1 MIIKQTPV
9 VRRDWPAG
17 TTDTDKSEGK
27 FAKLSADGQTMSL
40 VTSAS
45 VIPDGVVSNPDG
57 RDGTD
62 GNGGDLILQSHPGI
76 VQVRL
81 NETPG
86 TIETGTDLAL
96 CADATV
102 KAATGTAGE
111 VVVAKSMAPNTS
123 GQGDCL
129 HEAILVARPAATA
142 AQA

>member
-9 VRRDWPAG
+9 VRRDWAAG
-17 TTDTDKSEGK
+17 TTGTDKSEGK
-27 FAKLSADGQTMSL
+27 FAKLSDDGQTMSL
-40 VTSAS
+40 VTSAAD
-45 VIPDGVVSNPDG
+45 IPDGVVSNPDG

-76 VQVRL
+76 IQVRL

-86 TIETGTDLAL
+86 TIKTGTYLAL

-102 KAATGTAGE
+102 KAATDTGGE
-111 VVVAKSMAPNTS
+111 LIVAQSLAPNTS

-129 HEAILVARPAATA
+129 HEAILIARPFVDD

>member
-9 VRRDWPAG
+9 VRREWPAG
-17 TTDTDKSEGK
+17 TTGTDKSEGK
-27 FAKLSADGQTMSL
+27 FAVLSADGQTMSL

-45 VIPDGVVSNPDG
+45 DIPDGVVSNPDG

-62 GNGGDLILQSHPGI
+62 GNGGDLIISSHPGI

-81 NETPG
+81 NDTPG
-86 TIETGTDLAL
+86 TIETRTELAL

-102 KAATGTAGE
+102 KAATGAAGE
-111 VVVAKSMAPNTS
+111 VVVAKSVAPNTS

-129 HEAILVARPAATA
+129 HEAILIARPVVTA
-142 AQA
+142 AKS

>member
-1 MIIKQTPV
+1 MIIKNTPV
-9 VRRDWPAG
+9 VRRDWAADTIG
-17 TTDTDKSEGK
+17 TDKSEGK

-45 VIPDGVVSNPDG
+45 DIPDGVVSNPDG
-57 RDGTD
+57 RDGAD

-81 NETPG
+81 NDTPG
-86 TIETGTDLAL
+86 TIETRTELVL

-102 KAATGTAGE
+102 KAATGAAGE
-111 VVVAKSMAPNTS
+111 VVVAKSLAPNTS

-129 HEAILVARPAATA
+129 HEAILVARPSATPT
-142 AQA
+142 QA

>member
-17 TTDTDKSEGK
+17 TTSTDKSEGK
-27 FAKLSADGQTMSL
+27 FAKLSGDGQTMSL
-40 VTSAS
+40 VTSDS
-45 VIPDGVVSNPDG
+45 DIPDGVVSNPDG

-86 TIETGTDLAL
+86 TIETGTELAL
-96 CADATV
+96 CTDATV